1 MSRGV
6 RRAGFVSPQV
16 AGSFAGPV
24 PARPGRYPGRV
35 RQTEFWNL
43 MRAQFGDVYAQSV
56 AKDYVFGNLGER
68 TVERALADGMD
79 PKVVWRTVCDAFNV
93 PENMR

>member
-1 MSRGV
+1 
-6 RRAGFVSPQV
+6 
-16 AGSFAGPV
+16 
-24 PARPGRYPGRV
+24 
-35 RQTEFWNL
+35 

-68 TVERALADGMD
+68 TVERALADGVYA
-79 PKVVWRTVCDAFNV
+79 KVVWRTVCDAFNV

>member
-1 MSRGV
+1 MSRGFRPQGFRV
-6 RRAGFVSPQV
+6 AAGCGPLRRA
-16 AGSFAGPV
+16 V
-24 PARPGRYPGRV
+24 PTRPRRYPGRV

-56 AKDYVFGNLGER
+56 AKDYVFGKLGER
-68 TVERALADGMD
+68 TVERALADGVD
-79 PKVVWRTVCDAFNV
+79 AKVVWRTVCDAFNV

>member
-1 MSRGV
+1 V
-6 RRAGFVSPQV
+6 PF
-16 AGSFAGPV
+16 
-24 PARPGRYPGRV
+24 PARPRRYPGRV

-56 AKDYVFGNLGER
+56 AKDYVFGNLGGR
-68 TVERALADGMD
+68 TVERAPPDGVD
-79 PKVVWRTVCDAFNV
+79 AKVIWRTVCDAFNV